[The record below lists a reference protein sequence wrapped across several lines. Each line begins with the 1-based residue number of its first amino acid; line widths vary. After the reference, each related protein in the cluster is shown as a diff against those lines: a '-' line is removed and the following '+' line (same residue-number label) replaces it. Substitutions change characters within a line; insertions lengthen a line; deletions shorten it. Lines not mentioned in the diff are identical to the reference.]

1 MVFERLRT
9 AFAKLAGLPLVDEKE
24 VKNFIKELQR
34 VLKSAD
40 VNIRL
45 VFDISKRIEQR
56 ALHTKKLDALTV
68 KEHVLK
74 VIYEELVN
82 LLGKKYEPKLQPQRI
97 LLVGLYGSGKTTT
110 CAKLVKFFN
119 DKVLRVGLVGCDV
132 SRPAAQEQLLTL
144 AKQIGARCYLNGGNA
159 VEILNNAL
167 NQSKE
172 DVLIVDSGGRSAF
185 DDELQEELKALVNLL
200 KPDQIFLVVSADI
213 GQGAGKQAKAFAD
226 AIPITG
232 VIVTKMEGSGKGGG
246 ALSSVAA
253 TNTNIAF
260 IGTGEK
266 IGDLEPFDP
275 EKFVKKLLGLPDL
288 DSLIN
293 KLKSMEIEIEDENE
307 LNLNTFLQQMRA
319 MKSMG
324 PVSHM
329 FQHFGMYDVPPEMI
343 EKSEEQMKKMEAIV
357 NSMTKEERRHP
368 EIILKERSRAERIA
382 KGSGTR
388 TSDVISFIKMFE
400 KMKKMAKQLKKQ
412 RGLSKHLQK
421 LMRKFGKM
429 L

>member
-9 AFAKLAGLPLVDEKE
+9 AFARLAGLPLVDEKE
-24 VKNFIKELQR
+24 VRSFIKELQR
-34 VLKSAD
+34 VLISSD

-45 VFDISKRIEQR
+45 VFDISKRIERR
-56 ALHTKKLDALTV
+56 ALHTEKLDALTV

-82 LLGKKYEPKLQPQRI
+82 LMGKKYEPTLQPQRI

-110 CAKLVKFFN
+110 CAKLGKFFK
-119 DKVLRVGLVGCDV
+119 DKGLSVALVACDV

-144 AKQIGARCYLNGGNA
+144 ANQIGAKCYVDGKDA
-159 VEILNNAL
+159 VEILSNAL
-167 NQSKE
+167 KQSKE

-185 DDELQEELKALVNLL
+185 DEELQDELKNLVDLL
-200 KPDQIFLVVSADI
+200 KPDQTFLVVSADI

-226 AIPITG
+226 TIPLTG

-253 TNTNIAF
+253 TNTKIAF

-266 IGDLEPFDP
+266 VGDLEPFDP

-293 KLKSMEIEIEDENE
+293 KLKSMEIEVEDENE

-324 PVSHM
+324 PVSQM

-343 EKSEEQMKKMEAIV
+343 EKSEEQMKRMEAMV

-368 EIILKERSRAERIA
+368 EIILKERSRADRIA
-382 KGSGTR
+382 RGSGTR

-400 KMKKMAKQLKKQ
+400 KMKKMAKQLKRQ
-412 RGLSKHLQK
+412 RGMGKHLQK
-421 LMRKFGKM
+421 LMKKFGKI